1 MLPPGITSLFPIANL
16 YVDILL
22 WDDGAMGKA
31 GHSLRS
37 VLQNHGISQN
47 RLAVAM
53 GVNRSTVNHWFSE
66 SRDPAAEA
74 IPRIV
79 NALIAINPAAAR
91 EFVELYLGRSLEELN
106 NL

>member
-1 MLPPGITSLFPIANL
+1 
-16 YVDILL
+16 
-22 WDDGAMGKA
+22 MGKA
-31 GHSLRS
+31 GHSLRY

-47 RLAVAM
+47 RLAVVM
-53 GVNRSTVNHWFSE
+53 EVNRSTVNHWFSE

-79 NALIAINPAAAR
+79 DALIAINPAAAR
-91 EFVELYLGRSLEELN
+91 DFVELYLGRSLEELN

>member
-1 MLPPGITSLFPIANL
+1 MNG
-16 YVDILL
+16 
-22 WDDGAMGKA
+22 MGKA
-31 GHSLRS
+31 GYALRTA
-37 VLQNHGISQN
+37 LTRHNISQN
-47 RLAVAM
+47 KLAVALDTSR
-53 GVNRSTVNHWFSE
+53 GTVNHWFSE